1 MSRQS
6 PPTTT
11 EFGAETEE
19 ALLGEAWKRKQRG
32 NSGEIRQ
39 NEIIAL
45 VDCAGN
51 DELAAGIQIAC
62 EVVQVLPHSVG
73 LNSPDGAN
81 ETPAILGILEWGN
94 DGAATSCEFDFVNGT
109 VISVAAASVRVRAQ
123 YEIPPAEPFPVVVRG
138 HVGYF
143 PKPAFPATRTL
154 RAQLDAGAQIA
165 LPVPKFARRVRVIR
179 MPQVSATLFLSA
191 FPSAGIGQNGPSV
204 APEIELA
211 LPNDARVIVIE
222 NNSGTELAA
231 FRAIFDLW
239 I

>member
-1 MSRQS
+1 MAQN
-6 PPTTT
+6 PPTPT
-11 EFGAETEE
+11 EFTAETEE

-32 NSGEIRQ
+32 NSGQINQ

-51 DELAAGIQIAC
+51 DELAAGVQIAC

-73 LNSPDGAN
+73 LNSPDGTN

-154 RAQLDAGAQIA
+154 RAQLDPASEIA
-165 LPVPKFARRVRVIR
+165 LPIPKFARRVRVIR
-179 MPQVSATLFLSA
+179 LPQVSASIFLSA
-191 FPSAGIGQNGPSV
+191 FPSAGIGQNGPTLE
-204 APEIELA
+204 AEIELP
-211 LPNDARVIVIE
+211 LPNDARVIVVR
-222 NNSGTELAA
+222 NNDPDVGAF